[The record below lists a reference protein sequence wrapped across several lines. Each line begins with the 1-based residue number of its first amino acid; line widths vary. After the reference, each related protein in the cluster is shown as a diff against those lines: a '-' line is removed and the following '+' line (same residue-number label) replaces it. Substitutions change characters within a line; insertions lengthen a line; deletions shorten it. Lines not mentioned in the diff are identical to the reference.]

1 MKKAIIITSAIAA
14 TTFTA
19 CRGGSSSTAPVADST
34 AMKPAMDTMKS
45 TMASDSTMASV
56 KYTCPMHPEVI
67 SDTPGKCPKCGM
79 TMVPIK
85 PAAMKDSM
93 PMKHDSTMKM
103 KM

>member
-1 MKKAIIITSAIAA
+1 MKKIIILSAVSIVA

-19 CRGGSSSTAPVADST
+19 CNNSSSVKPATTDTT
-34 AMKPAMDTMKS
+34 AMKPAMDTTKS
-45 TMASDSTMASV
+45 SMMASV

-79 TMVPIK
+79 KMVEIK
-85 PAAMKDSM
+85 SGVMKDSM

-103 KM
+103 N